1 MNEHFTV
8 DFADAVVIKERV
20 GNIKIGNVLSGNES
34 SVTLRQDSDG
44 MLVLDFTLEKGEK
57 GYTPQK
63 SIDYW
68 TQTDKKQVVNE
79 VLNSLPAWEGG
90 SY

>member
-20 GNIKIGNVLSGNES
+20 GNIKIGNVLNGNKS
-34 SVTLRQDSDG
+34 NVSLHQDSDG
-44 MLVLDFTLEKGEK
+44 MLVLDFTLEKGK
-57 GYTPQK
+57 DGHTPQK

-68 TQTDKKQVVNE
+68 TEADKTQIVSD
-79 VLNSLPAWEGG
+79 VLSSLPTWNGG
-90 SY
+90 RY